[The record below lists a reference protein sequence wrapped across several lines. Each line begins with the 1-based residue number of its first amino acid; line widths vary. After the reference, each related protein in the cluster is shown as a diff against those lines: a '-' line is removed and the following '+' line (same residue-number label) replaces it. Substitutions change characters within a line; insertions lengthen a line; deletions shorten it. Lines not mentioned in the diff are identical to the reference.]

1 MRTLLIALVGT
12 AVGVLSAQGTL
23 VVNGDFELPDV
34 SGNIA
39 NSPHTIGVAWGGIP
53 GWEGNDLL
61 PPFGSSSLSG
71 SGQLHGPPGFY
82 GGEPAATGAG
92 NALLGVERTNNNV
105 NGAKQNLGPMTDGV
119 RYTFSA
125 DLYGNNTFAS
135 VFQLAL
141 ANDSGSVLASL
152 TDVDVSIAIDQ
163 NQTPVSFH
171 YDAGSADDGVDLWVV
186 LGNRDDGALTR
197 TGIDNVVVTG
207 GPIPEPTTIALLGIG
222 VAGLLVARRRRS

>member
-1 MRTLLIALVGT
+1 MFLQTLRTRLIQLAWPG
-12 AVGVLSAQGTL
+12 SAFL
-23 VVNGDFELPDV
+23 
-34 SGNIA
+34 A
-39 NSPHTIGVAWGGIP
+39 
-53 GWEGNDLL
+53 WEGNDLL
-61 PPFGSSSLSG
+61 LPFGGSILSG

-105 NGAKQNLGPMTDGV
+105 NGAKQNLGPMTDGM

-125 DLYGNNTFAS
+125 DMYGNNTFAS

-141 ANDSGSVLASL
+141 ANGSGSVLASL
-152 TDVDVSIAIDQ
+152 TDLDVSIAIDQ

-186 LGNRDDGALTR
+186 LANRDDGAITR

-207 GPIPEPTTIALLGIG
+207 GPIPEPATIGLLGLGVLALLM
-222 VAGLLVARRRRS
+222 RRNRRSAI